1 MSLSSTAQVN
11 SSICI
16 ANTVGEM
23 SSSSDLNL
31 NTIAKGFFNSSEE
44 SLKISGSSVQFTPIK
59 RNISPVMFQQQVKD
73 KLDRE
78 IKVNKPEFDEFTE
91 VQFVNDES
99 KSTVVKHE
107 NGSRR
112 RSISDLV
119 ERYKKLLE
127 ASNSVTAKL
136 ENKCIEHE
144 IE

>member
-1 MSLSSTAQVN
+1 MSLPSIAQVN
-11 SSICI
+11 SSTI

-31 NTIAKGFFNSSEE
+31 DTIAKGFFNWSEE
-44 SLKISGSSVQFTPIK
+44 SLKISCSSVQFTPIK
-59 RNISPVMFQQQVKD
+59 RNISPVMSQQQVED

-99 KSTVVKHE
+99 IVVKHE

-127 ASNSVTAKL
+127 ASNSVAAKL
-136 ENKCIEHE
+136 ENKCTEHE

>member
-1 MSLSSTAQVN
+1 MSVPSTTQAN
-11 SSICI
+11 SSV
-16 ANTVGEM
+16 NTVGEM

-31 NTIAKGFFNSSEE
+31 DTIAKGFFNWSEE
-44 SLKISGSSVQFTPIK
+44 SLKASYASVQFTPIK
-59 RNISPVMFQQQVKD
+59 RNISRVTSQQQTRD
-73 KLDRE
+73 KLNHE

-91 VQFVNDES
+91 VQFVNDEN

-127 ASNSVTAKL
+127 VSNSVTTRL
-136 ENKCIEHE
+136 ENKCVEHE
-144 IE
+144 VK

>member
-1 MSLSSTAQVN
+1 MSLPYTAQANSST
-11 SSICI
+11 I
-16 ANTVGEM
+16 ANTIGEM
-23 SSSSDLNL
+23 PSSSDLNL
-31 NTIAKGFFNSSEE
+31 DTIAKGSFNWSEE
-44 SLKISGSSVQFTPIK
+44 SLKASYSSGQLTPIK
-59 RNISPVMFQQQVKD
+59 RNLSQVMSRQQAKD

-78 IKVNKPEFDEFTE
+78 IKVTKPELDEFTE

-99 KSTVVKHE
+99 KSIVVKHE
-107 NGSRR
+107 NGSKR

-136 ENKCIEHE
+136 ENKCTDNE